1 MDHIGVLGNTLEEI
15 AENKA
20 GIIKPS
26 CLAVVTSPQ
35 QMSVTDILQKKAGEC
50 GCRFVVSHPEKAVI
64 SEETMD
70 GQIFSYGEYK
80 DIRLRLA
87 GRYQIDNAAT
97 VLEAVDALRRN
108 GVSIP
113 EDAVRKGFVK
123 VTWPGRFQVL
133 EKEPTVIA
141 DGAHNRDAA
150 RRLAENVRTY
160 LTDRKIVGVMGVFKD
175 KEYEQIAEI
184 MAPYLSKVYTID
196 LPNGERNLGKERLC
210 EVLKAKN
217 IQSEPAE
224 NIADALEKAKAEC
237 GKEDVVLVFGSLS
250 YLGEVIRLE
259 RETNVFERKK
269 EERTLW

>member
-1 MDHIGVLGNTLEEI
+1 MLGKHIRRDSR
-15 AENKA
+15 NKA

-26 CLAVVTSPQ
+26 CLASCHVSTADVCDRYPPW
-35 QMSVTDILQKKAGEC
+35 KKAGEC
-50 GCRFVVSHPEKAVI
+50 GCRFVVSHPGKKAVI

-70 GQIFSYGEYK
+70 GQSFSYGEYK

-97 VLEAVDALRRN
+97 VLEAVDALRRS
-108 GVSIP
+108 GVPIP
-113 EDAVRKGFVK
+113 EEAVRKGFVK

-175 KEYEQIAEI
+175 KEYEQITEI

-217 IQSEPAE
+217 VQSEPAE
-224 NIADALEKAKAEC
+224 NIADALVKSKSRMWERRCCSGDLVPYLIWEK
-237 GKEDVVLVFGSLS
+237 
-250 YLGEVIRLE
+250 
-259 RETNVFERKK
+259 
-269 EERTLW
+269 

>member
-1 MDHIGVLGNTLEEI
+1 
-15 AENKA
+15 
-20 GIIKPS
+20 
-26 CLAVVTSPQ
+26 
-35 QMSVTDILQKKAGEC
+35 MSVTDILQKKAGEC

-97 VLEAVDALRRN
+97 VLEAVDALRRS
-108 GVSIP
+108 GVPIP

-160 LTDRKIVGVMGVFKD
+160 LTDRKIVGD
-175 KEYEQIAEI
+175 KI
-184 MAPYLSKVYTID
+184 
-196 LPNGERNLGKERLC
+196 
-210 EVLKAKN
+210 
-217 IQSEPAE
+217 
-224 NIADALEKAKAEC
+224 
-237 GKEDVVLVFGSLS
+237 
-250 YLGEVIRLE
+250 
-259 RETNVFERKK
+259 
-269 EERTLW
+269 

>member
-1 MDHIGVLGNTLEEI
+1 M
-15 AENKA
+15 
-20 GIIKPS
+20 
-26 CLAVVTSPQ
+26 
-35 QMSVTDILQKKAGEC
+35 
-50 GCRFVVSHPEKAVI
+50 I

-97 VLEAVDALRRN
+97 VLEAVDGLRRS
-108 GVSIP
+108 GVPIP

-217 IQSEPAE
+217 VQSEPTE

>member
-1 MDHIGVLGNTLEEI
+1 MKEAAEKVEEKTDLTVTVFEIETAIAFLYFREKQCDYVVLEAGMGGLLDATNVIDTTVLSIFASISMDHIGVLGNTLEEI

-175 KEYEQIAEI
+175 KE
-184 MAPYLSKVYTID
+184 
-196 LPNGERNLGKERLC
+196 
-210 EVLKAKN
+210 
-217 IQSEPAE
+217 
-224 NIADALEKAKAEC
+224 
-237 GKEDVVLVFGSLS
+237 
-250 YLGEVIRLE
+250 
-259 RETNVFERKK
+259 
-269 EERTLW
+269 